1 MNYFYDNWLVI
12 LVYIGKFEELDILVC
27 NVGVLICCCEICDVV
42 ILLCLGLVYGFG
54 GMLLCEVIVWV
65 QFYDVVILFDV
76 VFLKWLWN
84 VVDWF
89 GIFVV

>member
-65 QFYDVVILFDV
+65 
-76 VFLKWLWN
+76 
-84 VVDWF
+84 
-89 GIFVV
+89 